1 MADLFLWVVDAALW
15 LCAYQPS
22 EWQPVLSAAI
32 DADQLPVEYGGTGPP
47 LCERDH
53 SHDVIV
59 DVDDQPPLASPGT
72 SLSSTMATAHDKV
85 GRQTHRQRREG
96 GEAGGGGGA
105 LADAHFGSE
114 QLTSGAVLVAAVYVS
129 VCLVAGVRAWLLP
142 YSRRRLTMA
151 GLAPPRCGTCPT
163 CRPRRT
169 GRWAC
174 TCTTTWGPPRQ
185 QWPQPPPTPAATIQ
199 PLRCGGRG

>member
-1 MADLFLWVVDAALW
+1 MHAWCGGGGDVNGGNGVVAGCGRVVGGLIRFIINVPGVFPLVWKGVKPWLDVKTTAKIKIFAKVGGANHHDNTTAARMLSGNQGRLVADLFLWVVDAALW

-85 GRQTHRQRREG
+85 GRQTDRERREG
-96 GEAGGGGGA
+96 GGGA
-105 LADAHFGSE
+105 IANAHYDQNS
-114 QLTSGAVLVAAVYVS
+114 
-129 VCLVAGVRAWLLP
+129 
-142 YSRRRLTMA
+142 
-151 GLAPPRCGTCPT
+151 
-163 CRPRRT
+163 
-169 GRWAC
+169 
-174 TCTTTWGPPRQ
+174 
-185 QWPQPPPTPAATIQ
+185 
-199 PLRCGGRG
+199 